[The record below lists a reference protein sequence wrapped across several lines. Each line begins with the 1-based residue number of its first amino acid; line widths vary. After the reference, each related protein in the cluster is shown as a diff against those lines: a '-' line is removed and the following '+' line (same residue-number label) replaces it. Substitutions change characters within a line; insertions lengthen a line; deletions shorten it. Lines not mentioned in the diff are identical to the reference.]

1 MKQKLLK
8 EIEDAG
14 GVLYEGDFS
23 KLITID
29 DEYDDDKL
37 FNIIESL
44 AEMGW
49 LLASVHHKKDK
60 TYYWF
65 QSKRKIYAN
74 QLSNH
79 E

>member
-8 EIEDAG
+8 EIEDTG

-60 TYYWF
+60 LVLVKLHLTGTVGF
-65 QSKRKIYAN
+65 PLFFFR
-74 QLSNH
+74 
-79 E
+79 

>member
-23 KLITID
+23 KLITIS

-37 FNIIESL
+37 FNVIESL
-44 AEMGW
+44 AEIGW
-49 LLASVHHKKDK
+49 LLSSIYHKKGK